1 MNLIIK
7 ESAMDEQQPREAMII
22 YDNQTD
28 LLSFSSRLARGHRDG
43 ASVQVLQ
50 VDLVVPIFQREVAS
64 RRWGGD
70 LLYSRT
76 EAGTTPPDDIEAI
89 QKSKKVFAEGGCA

>member
-1 MNLIIK
+1 
-7 ESAMDEQQPREAMII
+7 MDEQQPREAMII

-43 ASVQVLQ
+43 ARVQVLQ

>member
-7 ESAMDEQQPREAMII
+7 ELAMDEQQPREAMII

-43 ASVQVLQ
+43 ARVQVLQ

-70 LLYSRT
+70 LLYS
-76 EAGTTPPDDIEAI
+76 
-89 QKSKKVFAEGGCA
+89 

>member
-1 MNLIIK
+1 
-7 ESAMDEQQPREAMII
+7 MII

-43 ASVQVLQ
+43 ARVQVLQ

-70 LLYSRT
+70 LLYS
-76 EAGTTPPDDIEAI
+76 
-89 QKSKKVFAEGGCA
+89 